1 MYATLGDIEF
11 SNLLGPS
18 SFSGKD
24 EANYAQHDV
33 ILNKPRLQKM
43 GDQLEEI
50 QLGMLLHNSFCEPA
64 QVLRQL
70 REYTRTGTIVPLIY
84 GTGEVAGEYVV
95 CSIEREQKQT
105 SPNGE
110 LVELQLTVKLKEF
123 FDPDKLGSKELAAK
137 AAAFAFQEIKPLP
150 TQFIPQASN
159 PVNLV
164 MGDVVEVGSA
174 TAEINRT
181 VDLLNKGLT
190 TVQRAQATIA
200 RLSQK
205 AAQGSA
211 NIQSRVSQY
220 QALSQSAQQLPA
232 KANAL
237 NNTALQMGAL
247 MPITSI
253 DDVTSVN
260 GQMQTGIQELNAAAA
275 PLAVLAALR
284 TVVE

>member
-24 EANYAQHDV
+24 EAAYAQHDV

-64 QVLRQL
+64 QVLSQL

-105 SPNGE
+105 SPDGT

-123 FDPDKLGSKELAAK
+123 FDPNKLGSKELAAK
-137 AAAFAFQEIKPLP
+137 AQAFAFQELKPLP

-159 PVNLV
+159 PLNLV
-164 MGDVVEVGSA
+164 MGDVADAGSSV
-174 TAEINRT
+174 AEINRT
-181 VDLLNKGLT
+181 VELLNNGLT

-200 RLSQK
+200 RMSQK
-205 AAQGSA
+205 AAQASA
-211 NIQSRVSQY
+211 NIQAKVSQY
-220 QALSQSAQQLPA
+220 QALSQAASQLPA

-253 DDVTSVN
+253 DDVTAVN
-260 GQMQTGIQELNAAAA
+260 GNMQTGIQELNAAAA

-284 TVVE
+284 TVI